1 MAVRRSWR
9 SGRSFRCGTRKLRGD
24 SLSSSERLRASAGC
38 STRSERNSMTG
49 EAQLIDTNVL
59 VHAYTVADDRKHQ
72 AAVSLVE
79 RVWTGEGAATT
90 LQNVCE
96 FFFVVTRKVARPVP
110 VAVAEA
116 VVQGILSGSQWRVI
130 DRGSETV
137 LKAVEMVRL
146 YRAKFWDALIA
157 ASMLEPGVG
166 TIVTENEQDFRKIPG
181 ITVVNP
187 FKVGVQR

>member
-1 MAVRRSWR
+1 
-9 SGRSFRCGTRKLRGD
+9 
-24 SLSSSERLRASAGC
+24 
-38 STRSERNSMTG
+38 MTG

-157 ASMLEPGVG
+157 ASMLEHGVG